1 MNQAPIST
9 MSSSHFP
16 QSVLPDRVDSEEAL
30 DDLLTRPSPKLMEAI
45 GRMDGPL
52 LVLGAAGKMGPTLV
66 KLARRA
72 ADAAGHSLDIIAVSR
87 FSGVEKRHWMEK
99 HGIRTITCDLLDPA
113 SVQQLPDAP
122 NIIYLVGLKFG
133 TQQSPELTWAV
144 NTLVPTHVSER
155 FRQSRSVAL
164 STGNVYP
171 LVRVS
176 AGGAV
181 ETDPLTPLGEYPN
194 AAVAR
199 ERLFEYHSIKN
210 ATRMVL
216 LRLNYAVELR
226 YGVLVDVAAKVWA
239 NQPVDVTTGY
249 FNCIWQGDANESI
262 VRSFD
267 LAASPPA
274 KFNMTG
280 SEVLSV
286 RDLARRFGEL
296 MGRRTQII
304 GHEAETALL
313 SNSTAL
319 WSKLGE
325 PATPLDSVVQWT
337 AHWVM
342 GAKPTLGKPTHF
354 EVRDGKY

>member
-1 MNQAPIST
+1 MSPSPI
-9 MSSSHFP
+9 P
-16 QSVLPDRVDSEEAL
+16 QSAFPDRIDTEDAL
-30 DDLLTRPSPKLMEAI
+30 DDLLTRPSPKLIENI
-45 GRMDGPL
+45 SSLEGPL

-66 KLARRA
+66 RLARRA
-72 ADAAGHSLDIIAVSR
+72 ADAAGHSMEIIAVSR
-87 FSGVEKRHWMEK
+87 FSGVEKRHRMEK
-99 HGIRTITCDLLDPA
+99 HGIRTISCDLLDRA
-113 SVQQLPDAP
+113 AVSQLPDAR

-133 TQQSPELTWAV
+133 TQQNPAITWAV

-155 FRQSRSVAL
+155 YNQSRIVAL

-171 LVRVS
+171 LVHVS
-176 AGGAV
+176 TGGAV

-210 ATRMVL
+210 ATRMVV

-226 YGVLVDVAAKVWA
+226 YGVLVDTAQRVWA
-239 NQPVDVTTGY
+239 NEPVDVTTGY

-262 VRSFD
+262 LRSID
-267 LAASPPA
+267 LAATPSA
-274 KFNMTG
+274 KFNLTG
-280 SEVLSV
+280 LATLSV
-286 RDLARRFGEL
+286 RDLIRRFGEI
-296 MGRRTQII
+296 MGRRTQIV
-304 GHEAETALL
+304 GHEADTTLL
-313 SNSTAL
+313 SNSRSL

-325 PATPLDSVVQWT
+325 PATPLDSVVEWT

-354 EVRDGKY
+354 EVRDGTF